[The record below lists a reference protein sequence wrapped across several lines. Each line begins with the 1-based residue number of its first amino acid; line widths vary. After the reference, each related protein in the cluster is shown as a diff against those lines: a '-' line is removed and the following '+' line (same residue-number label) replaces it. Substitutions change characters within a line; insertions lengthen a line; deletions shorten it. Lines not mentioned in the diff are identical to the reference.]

1 MRRIVISSLVIFV
14 DNVANG
20 DVGPSSSA
28 NSCIFHVESFVM
40 ADSALCKIA
49 ESVKRPPH
57 IASPCSGEMLVVAG
71 ASLRT
76 PTDARTRAGRYET
89 SDNINDRKH
98 KGTILR
104 RGLGL
109 VLKGCTTSRLL
120 LGEKIERNLL
130 IRSLEA
136 PFPLL
141 IN

>member
-1 MRRIVISSLVIFV
+1 MRRIVINSLVMFV

-71 ASLRT
+71 VSLTT
-76 PTDARTRAGRYET
+76 PTDARTREG
-89 SDNINDRKH
+89 
-98 KGTILR
+98 
-104 RGLGL
+104 
-109 VLKGCTTSRLL
+109 
-120 LGEKIERNLL
+120 
-130 IRSLEA
+130 
-136 PFPLL
+136 
-141 IN
+141 